1 VSGRRI
7 LTAVVAATAGLLAA
21 GCAGVPERSAVV
33 PASRIEAPR
42 VQPFAAPPTSGDT
55 PDGIVKGFIAAG
67 RDFHQNHQ
75 VARDYLDDGGA
86 QWQALAPVVVVDDAP
101 CIRLLAVD
109 GVPVEGTADD
119 AATSC
124 PPTAAERA
132 ERDPQSASR
141 PRDGQTAR
149 VRVTAGMHAQIDDVG
164 RYRLSAAGA
173 APYRQEFSLVGRGG
187 EWRISDP
194 PPGLVLTS
202 SALGATFSPVPLY
215 FGQRVVPLPGGGKG
229 AGSQDATT
237 GAWLVPDVRWFPT
250 TALQQATTASMA
262 VRALLAGPSEWLAD
276 AVTSGAGRGVA
287 LAPLAGVQ
295 IGGGLARIDLT
306 RAPAQ
311 RGLLQ
316 AQLLATLQALPVEP
330 GGVPV
335 SAVEI
340 TVEQVKIEVPVG
352 TPPALWSPPAV
363 VEAPPAQ
370 RNGDKGG
377 IVPGSPLCLTTKG
390 EVGQTRFADKPSC
403 SPRPDLAPLTKAAPA
418 GLPASDLRSSV
429 FAVLTQA
436 RDVVYAMQGGQQEA
450 RPVVR
455 GQQLTAPSLD
465 GEGPGGRAWVWA
477 ASGVPGGK
485 VHAGALDRR
494 GQVTV
499 DVPWLGSGRI
509 RALRVSPDGTR
520 ALLVVQ
526 RGGRTDVVVSG
537 VVRRADGT
545 PLQLARTAHVL
556 LPDLTSA
563 VDAGWRDPQ
572 QAAVLGAR
580 SGITGTFVW
589 NVKVGGDVSDVRSAP
604 IPPKQVPV
612 GLAVSGSSVDTYVRT
627 AAGDALV
634 SSLADWG
641 RIAVRAPALP
651 G

>member
-1 VSGRRI
+1 MTGRRT
-7 LTAVVAATAGLLAA
+7 LTAVVAAAAGLLAA
-21 GCAGVPERSAVV
+21 GCAGVPERTAVV

-42 VQPFAAPPTSGDT
+42 VQPFAVPPTSGDT

-67 RDFHQNHQ
+67 RDFHQNHE
-75 VARDYLDDGGA
+75 VARAYLDDGGA

-124 PPTAAERA
+124 PATAAERA
-132 ERDPQSASR
+132 ERGPQPASR

-149 VRVTAGMHAQIDDVG
+149 VRVTASVHAQIDDLG

-194 PPGLVLTS
+194 PPGLVLTT
-202 SALGATFSPVPLY
+202 SALGATFSPVPVY
-215 FGQRVVPLPGGGKG
+215 FVQRVVPLPGAAKG

-250 TALQQATTASMA
+250 TALEQTTTSSMA
-262 VRALLAGPSEWLAD
+262 VRALLAGPSDWLAD
-276 AVTSGAGRGVA
+276 AVTSGGGRGVA

-295 IGGGLARIDLT
+295 LGGGVARIDLT

-335 SAVEI
+335 SKVEI
-340 TVEQVKIEVPVG
+340 TVKQVKIEVPAG
-352 TPPALWSPPAV
+352 TPPALWSPPVV

-370 RNGDKGG
+370 RQGDEGG
-377 IVPGSPLCLTTKG
+377 IGPGSPLCLTPKG
-390 EVGQTRFADKPSC
+390 EVGQARFADKPSC

-418 GLPASDLRSSV
+418 ALPASDLRSSV
-429 FAVLTQA
+429 FAVLTLA
-436 RDVVYAMQGGQQEA
+436 RDAVYAMQGGQQEA

-465 GEGPGGRAWVWA
+465 GEGSGGRAWVWA

-485 VHAGALDRR
+485 VVAGALDRR
-494 GQVTV
+494 QVTV
-499 DVPWLGSGRI
+499 DVPWLGSDLV

-537 VVRRADGT
+537 VVRAADGT
-545 PLQLARTAHVL
+545 PVRLARTAFVL

-572 QAAVLGAR
+572 QVAVLGAR
-580 SGITGTFVW
+580 IGTAATFVW
-589 NVKVGGDVSDVRSAP
+589 NVKVGGDVSDVKSAP

-627 AAGDALV
+627 AAGEALV
-634 SSLADWG
+634 SSLADWE
-641 RIAVRAPALP
+641 RIEVRAPALP